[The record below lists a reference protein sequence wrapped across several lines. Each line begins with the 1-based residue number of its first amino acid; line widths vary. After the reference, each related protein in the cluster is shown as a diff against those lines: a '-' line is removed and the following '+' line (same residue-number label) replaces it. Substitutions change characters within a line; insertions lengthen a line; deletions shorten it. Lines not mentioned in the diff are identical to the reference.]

1 MGLRDIFNASKIRK
15 ENDSLKEM
23 MSPDMKEAVIK
34 AAKKLNVP
42 LSEKGDGKF
51 EGELTPALLRR
62 LLADASC
69 VHQRVLIP
77 VASMADAEKKGRLD
91 DMLERGGRTTFVVRR
106 EDQEKF
112 GKFSLRKGAA

>member
-1 MGLRDIFNASKIRK
+1 MEEKRNMPFAV
-15 ENDSLKEM
+15 
-23 MSPDMKEAVIK
+23 SPDMEEAVIK
-34 AAKKLNVP
+34 AAKKLKVS
-42 LSEKGDGKF
+42 LTEKGDGKF
-51 EGELTPALLRR
+51 EGELTPALLKR